1 MQYPADA
8 YRSTQVASSNPVGQV
23 VLLYE
28 GAIRFALRHLA
39 ALERGDAEAAH
50 NASVRAQAIV
60 SGLQETLDRSAG
72 PMAAQLDALY
82 DFVLRRL
89 TEGNI
94 RKTPRPT
101 EEALQVLRGL
111 LGAWQEISRKPAAG
125 GASQPASQAAAAGLG
140 AGVMSSYPFA
150 AGILR

>member
-1 MQYPADA
+1 M
-8 YRSTQVASSNPVGQV
+8 
-23 VLLYE
+23 LLYE

-39 ALERGDAEAAH
+39 ALERGETEAAH

-72 PMAAQLDALY
+72 PVAAQLDGLY

-94 RKTPRPT
+94 GKTPRPT
-101 EEALQVLRGL
+101 EEALQVLREL
-111 LGAWQEISRKPAAG
+111 LGAWQEISRKPAAAS
-125 GASQPASQAAAAGLG
+125 ASQQTGRTAATGLG
-140 AGVMSSYPFA
+140 AGVPGTYPFA
-150 AGILR
+150 GAILR